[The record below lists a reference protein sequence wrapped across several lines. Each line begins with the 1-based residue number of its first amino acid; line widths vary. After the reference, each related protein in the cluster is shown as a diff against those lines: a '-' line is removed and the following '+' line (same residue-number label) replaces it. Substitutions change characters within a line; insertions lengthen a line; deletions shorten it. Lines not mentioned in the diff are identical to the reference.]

1 MNNSNSIEELTVL
14 DENVSELFTLEEVND
29 EVVSFENGTGG
40 NNNYEFLNNLPKIN
54 DITLVGN
61 KISRELKLQDA
72 MDAMTNMDIENI
84 LNNQRR
90 SI

>member
-29 EVVSFENGTGG
+29 EVVSFENSTGG

-54 DITLVGN
+54 DVTLVGN
-61 KISRELKLQDA
+61 KTSKELKLQDE
-72 MDAMTNMDIENI
+72 MNAMTNMDIENI

>member
-29 EVVSFENGTGG
+29 EVVSFENSTGD

-54 DITLVGN
+54 DVTLVGN
-61 KISRELKLQDA
+61 KTSKELKLQDE
-72 MDAMTNMDIENI
+72 MNAMTNMDIENI